1 MRIALLRSQI
11 GLPLYKGDATSSLPL
26 IEIDS
31 FMDRKAV
38 TLCVLI
44 CLVVAFLLSIS
55 NYYIYLMRSP
65 VQALPGFVALILRD
79 GALIFLSP
87 IYIGVARSEPGWGV
101 CEAGDLPTPVCAVPC
116 PCLLT
121 PNLATATAS
130 RARRRV
136 RRRAQWLWRND
147 AWLVLSTAAR
157 RWRRSLQD

>member
-11 GLPLYKGDATSSLPL
+11 GIPLYKGDARSSLPL

-38 TLCVLI
+38 TLCVLL

-65 VQALPGFVALILRD
+65 MQALPGFVALILRD

-87 IYIGVARSEPGWGV
+87 IYI
-101 CEAGDLPTPVCAVPC
+101 AGLGP
-116 PCLLT
+116 
-121 PNLATATAS
+121 S
-130 RARRRV
+130 RVGAFARRAMYLLRFALASASV
-136 RRRAQWLWRND
+136 F
-147 AWLVLSTAAR
+147 
-157 RWRRSLQD
+157 

>member
-11 GLPLYKGDATSSLPL
+11 GIPLYKGDARSSLPL

-65 VQALPGFVALILRD
+65 IRHSQGSLRSFYATERSYFFVAYLYRR
-79 GALIFLSP
+79 GW
-87 IYIGVARSEPGWGV
+87 VEPGWGV
-101 CEAGDLPTPVCAVPC
+101 F
-116 PCLLT
+116 
-121 PNLATATAS
+121 
-130 RARRRV
+130 ARRAIYLLRF
-136 RRRAQWLWRND
+136 A
-147 AWLVLSTAAR
+147 LSSA
-157 RWRRSLQD
+157 SVF